1 LPVRILRIKFDATI
15 LRDECVNACGKTF
28 TQWSRNPSA
37 AGISYG
43 IEFCSSLFSGQ
54 FFHVFDR
61 GRLLEVL
68 AEYRDIDVFGESP
81 DEAVS
86 LRQRSAALE
95 EKARAPMRNP
105 VIENI

>member
-1 LPVRILRIKFDATI
+1 MPNV
-15 LRDECVNACGKTF
+15 CGKIF

-43 IEFCSSLFSGQ
+43 IEFCFSFFSGQ
-54 FFHVFDR
+54 FIHVFDR

-68 AEYRDIDVFGESP
+68 AEYRDIEVFGESP

-86 LRQRSAALE
+86 LRQRSAAFE
-95 EKARAPMRNP
+95 EKARAPRRNP